1 MNKHSSVGPTVEE
14 LFPEGQPVHHR
25 QHAPAGH
32 TFDFR
37 QTMRWAARVLLR
49 GKFIILASILLLVV
63 PTAIILKQ
71 MDPQYTATAR
81 VVVETAD
88 SSNVLSDQTAMFRRQ
103 WLSPE
108 VIQTEA
114 ELITSTMLIRR
125 VINRLALDKDPEFNA
140 SLRKGATKDGESS
153 WLSWLSPLNWLK
165 GSDSPGTNSDIT
177 PGAQEEMRQAR
188 IVKAVLNRLT
198 VVSQRRSYAIEIRFV
213 SGDREKAAQIAN
225 TIAETYMNDRLE
237 ASLEEA
243 RRVTAWLGDRLEGMR
258 ADVVAAENA
267 VETFRAA
274 NNLRRSDQRQATL
287 SDQQLSE
294 LNSRLV
300 VARAELSQKE
310 ARLAQV
316 RALARSPEMLATASD
331 VLQSS
336 LIQRLREQE
345 TTKSREVSEA
355 EKTYGDRHPRIV
367 GLRADLDDLRAKI
380 TEEINK
386 IAAAL
391 SNDVQ
396 IALAGVR
403 SMETEL
409 AGIRRETTTAGTAE
423 VKLRELERQ
432 AEASKSLY
440 EAMLGRFK
448 RDTEME
454 QMRRANARIVSP
466 AEIPIAPSAP
476 RTMSILS
483 VVFMLSLIMGVG
495 LVFLIDRLDSTL
507 RSADEVEEVTGL
519 PAFAL
524 IPMQQEKGETTA
536 RQLLEK
542 PTSGLADSLRN
553 LRTAVEFGVPPGGSL
568 ISLVTSSVPREG
580 KTFVSLCLG
589 ITSARSGGRVLMID
603 ADLHRPRLN
612 IALELPGERGL
623 GDILDG
629 TATFDEVVQ
638 PNVVEGVDLL
648 AAGRT
653 QRVVDLIH
661 AQAIQTLLNELQ
673 GRYSRIIIDSPPVLA
688 VSDTRM
694 LARMAHRVI
703 YLVHWGSTPRDAV
716 RNGIKVLRMAGAPP
730 HGIVLSQVN
739 QSKHATYGYGDYGQ
753 YYGRYRDYYGSR

>member
-1 MNKHSSVGPTVEE
+1 M
-14 LFPEGQPVHHR
+14 L
-25 QHAPAGH
+25 
-32 TFDFR
+32 
-37 QTMRWAARVLLR
+37 
-49 GKFIILASILLLVV
+49 
-63 PTAIILKQ
+63 
-71 MDPQYTATAR
+71 Y
-81 VVVETAD
+81 
-88 SSNVLSDQTAMFRRQ
+88 RRQ

-125 VINRLALDKDPEFNA
+125 VIKRLALDKDPEFNA
-140 SLRKGATKDGESS
+140 ELRNKGGEA
-153 WLSWLSPLNWLK
+153 LSWLSPSNWLK
-165 GSDSPGTNSDIT
+165 GSGDGDSDVT

-188 IVKAVLNRLT
+188 IVKAVLSRLT
-198 VVSQRRSYAIEIRFV
+198 VVSQRRSFVIEIRFV
-213 SGDREKAAQIAN
+213 STDREKAAQIAN
-225 TIAETYMNDRLE
+225 VVAETYMNDRLE

-243 RRVTAWLGDRLEGMR
+243 RRVTAWLGDRLENMR
-258 ADVVAAENA
+258 NDVAAAENA
-267 VETFRAA
+267 VESYRAA

-300 VARAELSQKE
+300 IARAELSQKE

-316 RALARSPEMLATASD
+316 RALARSPESLATASD

-345 TTKSREVSEA
+345 AAKSREVSEA

-367 GLRADLDDLRAKI
+367 GLRADLEDLRAKI

-386 IAAAL
+386 IAASL
-391 SNDVQ
+391 SSDVQ

-403 SMETEL
+403 SMEAEL
-409 AGIRRETTTAGTAE
+409 AGVRRETTTAGAAE
-423 VKLRELERQ
+423 VRLRELERQ

-466 AEIPIAPSAP
+466 AEVPTAPSAP
-476 RTMSILS
+476 RTLSIM
-483 VVFMLSLIMGVG
+483 VVVTLLSLILGVG

-507 RSADEVEEVTGL
+507 RSADEVEEITGL
-519 PAFAL
+519 PALAL
-524 IPMQQEKGETTA
+524 IPMQKEKGDRTA

-589 ITSARSGGRVLMID
+589 ITSARSGSGRVLMID

-612 IALELPGERGL
+612 IALDLPGERGL

-638 PNVVEGVDLL
+638 HNVVDGVDLL
-648 AAGRT
+648 AAGQT
-653 QRVVDLIH
+653 QSVVDLIH
-661 AQAIQTLLNELQ
+661 AQSIQTLLTELQ

-703 YLVHWGSTPRDAV
+703 YLVQWGTTPRDAV

-730 HGIVLSQVN
+730 HGVVLSQVN
-739 QSKHATYGYGDYGQ
+739 QNKHAGYGYGDYGQ